1 MKKFTCLRMSLGLA
15 SVVATVGF
23 FVLAGIASAQG
34 PAVSAG
40 LNADMRNA
48 QERVAIQALQSAPGA
63 SGQNSAGQQ
72 IGVDILFPRISVD
85 NIMFVELQSE
95 DVPVA
100 NQRFHQPGTWAEH
113 LAIKDSA
120 NRVVSATF
128 RPGDGLQGGHVYDVN
143 IYGAAGDKHL
153 VGRITVVASASP
165 QVFRFEA
172 AGFGSNSASAAN
184 TQGTAEQNDGSAEV
198 FDLSGLPAEP
208 TNFTEQRLQALLG
221 NHRKGDLGDAAMIQ
235 DLIAQDYQARGDQAR
250 AQAAEQRAVL
260 ARRIARGY

>member
-1 MKKFTCLRMSLGLA
+1 MKNFKCLRMSLGLA
-15 SVVATVGF
+15 SVVVTVGL

-34 PAVSAG
+34 PAVSAAVNRD
-40 LNADMRNA
+40 LQNA
-48 QERVAIQALQSAPGA
+48 QERVAIQALQTAPA
-63 SGQNSAGQQ
+63 ANMNSAGQQ
-72 IGVDILFPRISVD
+72 IGVDILFPTISVD

-100 NQRFHQPGTWAEH
+100 NQRFHQPGTWAQH

-172 AGFGSNSASAAN
+172 AGFGSNGAAN

-198 FDLSGLPAEP
+198 FDLSGLPPEP

-250 AQAAEQRAVL
+250 AQAAEQRAAL
-260 ARRIARGY
+260 ARRVARGY